1 MTSSISISGK
11 EPIITASS
19 SSPLLTLPA
28 MANDIE
34 RVNEELRN
42 SVQSDDSFLTEVAIH
57 LINAGGKRVRPAL
70 SITTS
75 LISENEPVSV
85 DHDVIRG
92 GVAVELVRTQILDQ
106 EQDKNQISYLPQM
119 QNSVLVYD

>member
-11 EPIITASS
+11 EPIITSSS

-57 LINAGGKRVRPAL
+57 LINAETPLDKELGIGDGYKY
-70 SITTS
+70 
-75 LISENEPVSV
+75 
-85 DHDVIRG
+85 DHDSKEGFIKKDNFPERIFNKDFYRPNSRGLEIRLKERFEKLWLQG
-92 GVAVELVRTQILDQ
+92 D
-106 EQDKNQISYLPQM
+106 
-119 QNSVLVYD
+119 